1 MLDAFKDWII
11 NICTAIFFITAV
23 EMILPS
29 NAMKKY
35 TKFVLGLILITVLIN
50 PIIKFFDKDFN
61 IDTYVNNASK
71 YFEEKQFKENYDKYR
86 ENNIDNTAQVFS
98 NNLENLCIQKLEEK
112 FPKDSYEIYTKI
124 KYDSNEGKFRIDVL
138 KVGVNE
144 GNIKKV
150 KKVEIKE
157 TKEVSGKETLY
168 EVKSKEISEYLS
180 QLLNIPK
187 DKIIVYK
194 I

>member
-1 MLDAFKDWII
+1 MLEAFKDWII

-50 PIIKFFDKDFN
+50 PIVKLFDKDFN
-61 IDTYVNNASK
+61 IDSYVNTASK
-71 YFEEKQFKENYDKYR
+71 YFEGKQYKQDYDKYR
-86 ENNIDNTAQVFS
+86 NTNIENTAQVFS
-98 NNLENLCIQKLEEK
+98 SNLESLCIQKLEEK
-112 FPKDSYEIYTKI
+112 FPKDNYEIFPKV
-124 KYDSNEGKFRIDVL
+124 KYEPEEEKFIIDEI

-144 GNIKKV
+144 GKVNKV
-150 KKVEIKE
+150 KKIDIKG
-157 TKEVSGKETLY
+157 TKEVTNKDILDE
-168 EVKSKEISEYLS
+168 EKSKEISEYLS
-180 QLLNIPK
+180 EVLSIPK
-187 DKIIVYK
+187 DKISVYK